1 MEGMKQMQLEFD
13 VEKLQEL
20 LRDFYI
26 LTQIKI
32 VVFDAQYNELV
43 AYPSEH
49 CAFCKLMQSWPET
62 RNKCRE
68 SNVQAFEEC
77 RRNQKLIV
85 YHCHAGLVEATA
97 PLKDNGVT
105 IGYIMFGQI
114 TDIGERAAFTK
125 RITDMC
131 SDYGLAGGIGR
142 IAVEESREVRYH
154 SSEQIQA
161 TAKILEA
168 CTYYVLLNQ
177 LISKQKERFVY
188 RLNQYIDTHLNEVI
202 STAAICAEF
211 GVNRTRLYSLCG
223 QNLGEGLAEYVK
235 TRRLMTARK
244 LLVKTGLPV
253 AEIAEKIGFS
263 DYNYFC
269 RVFKKEAGLPARK
282 YRTLHREDKSI

>member
-1 MEGMKQMQLEFD
+1 MQLEFD

-32 VVFDAQYNELV
+32 VVFDAQYNELIS
-43 AYPSEH
+43 YPTEH
-49 CAFCKLMQSWPET
+49 CAFCEIMQSRPET
-62 RNKCRE
+62 SNKCRE

-114 TDIGERAAFTK
+114 TDIGDRAAFTK
-125 RITDMC
+125 RISNMC
-131 SDYGLAGGIGR
+131 REYGLSGEIGKST
-142 IAVEESREVRYH
+142 VEKSSEVGYH

-211 GVNRTRLYSLCG
+211 GVNRTRIYSLCG

-235 TRRLMTARK
+235 TRRLIAARK
-244 LLVKTGLPV
+244 FLIRTGLPI
-253 AEIAEKIGFS
+253 AEISEKIGFT

-269 RVFKKEAGLPARK
+269 RVFKKESGLPARK
-282 YRTLHREDKSI
+282 YRALHREDKSL

>member
-1 MEGMKQMQLEFD
+1 MEFD

-32 VVFDAQYNELV
+32 VVFDAQYNELI
-43 AYPSEH
+43 AYPTEH
-49 CAFCKLMQSWPET
+49 CAFCRLMQSLPET

-77 RRNQKLIV
+77 RKNQKLIV

-114 TDIGERAAFTK
+114 TDIVNRAAFTG

-131 SDYGLAGGIGR
+131 RDYGLVDEIGIMT
-142 IAVEESREVRYH
+142 IEKSFEVGYH
-154 SSEQIQA
+154 SNEQIQA

-188 RLNQYIDTHLNEVI
+188 HLNQYIETHLNEVI

-223 QNLGEGLAEYVK
+223 QHLGEGLAEYVK
-235 TRRLMTARK
+235 MRRLMAARE
-244 LLVKTGLPV
+244 LLVQTGLPV
-253 AEIAEKIGFS
+253 AEISERIGFS

-269 RVFKKEAGLPARK
+269 RVFKKEAGLSARK
-282 YRTLHREDKSI
+282 YRVLHREDILL

>member
-1 MEGMKQMQLEFD
+1 MQLEFD

-20 LRDFYI
+20 MRDFYI

-32 VVFDAQYNELV
+32 VVFDAQYNELI
-43 AYPSEH
+43 AYPTEH
-49 CAFCKLMQSWPET
+49 CAFCKIMQSLPET

-77 RRNQKLIV
+77 RRNQRLIV

-114 TDIGERAAFTK
+114 TDIGDREAFAA

-131 SDYGLAGGIGR
+131 RDYGLSGEIGSMT
-142 IAVEESREVRYH
+142 IEKSCEVRYH
-154 SSEQIQA
+154 SNEQIQA

-177 LISKQKERFVY
+177 LISKQKEKFVY
-188 RLNQYIDTHLNEVI
+188 RLSQYIDTHLNEVI
-202 STAAICAEF
+202 STASICAEF

-223 QNLGEGLAEYVK
+223 QHLGEGLAEYVK
-235 TRRLMTARK
+235 TRRLIAARK
-244 LLVKTGLPV
+244 LLIGTGLPI
-253 AEIAEKIGFS
+253 AEISEKIGFS

-282 YRTLHREDKSI
+282 YRALHKEGRSL

>member
-1 MEGMKQMQLEFD
+1 MQLNFD
-13 VEKLQEL
+13 IEKLLEL
-20 LRDFYI
+20 MRDFYI

-32 VVFDAQYNELV
+32 VVFDAQYNELIS
-43 AYPSEH
+43 YPAGH
-49 CAFCKLMQSWPET
+49 CDFCEIMQNSPKT
-62 RNKCRE
+62 VNKCRE

-114 TDIGERAAFTK
+114 TDI
-125 RITDMC
+125 
-131 SDYGLAGGIGR
+131 SDRSLFASGMSEICDKYGLTGETGAR
-142 IAVEESREVRYH
+142 AVEKSLDIGYH
-154 SSEQIQA
+154 SDEQIRA

-168 CTYYVLLNQ
+168 CAYYVLLNQ

-188 RLNQYIDTHLNEVI
+188 RLNQYIDAHLSEVI
-202 STAAICAEF
+202 STDSICTEF

-223 QNLGEGLAEYVK
+223 QHLGEGLAEYVK
-235 TRRLMTARK
+235 TRRLMAARK
-244 LLVKTGLPV
+244 LLASTELPV
-253 AEIAEKIGFS
+253 SEISEKIGFS

-269 RVFKKEAGLPARK
+269 RVFKKEEGLPARK
-282 YRTLHREDKSI
+282 YRALYREDRSL